1 MMLSREVIAR
11 NTIHRSKTIM
21 KHQNLEKQHRTI
33 LPQPFNAR
41 PHDADRKLVSLWGY
55 QQDLKCVVRGM
66 ILSRE
71 VSSYCSSNAL
81 GITTEREKEKPHGKA
96 ESSEPV
102 MTINPAQQ
110 TETTEPK
117 TQRSSKE
124 RGGNWSTRMIRF
136 AGGDATGSSASD
148 HHPLNHR
155 QEAPGS

>member
-55 QQDLKCVVRGM
+55 HQQDVKCVVRGM

-71 VSSYCSSNAL
+71 VSSYCSSNTL
-81 GITTEREKEKPHGKA
+81 GITTERGKENPTEKP
-96 ESSEPV
+96 
-102 MTINPAQQ
+102 NLRNQ
-110 TETTEPK
+110 
-117 TQRSSKE
+117 
-124 RGGNWSTRMIRF
+124 
-136 AGGDATGSSASD
+136 
-148 HHPLNHR
+148 
-155 QEAPGS
+155 